1 MARNIKFAQ
10 LAKVEA
16 EVQRMT
22 AEEAELRQLC
32 LADGKIDEAEQTALD
47 RIKSKIASLKS
58 TAQEIRTTLEKN
70 KAHFESRAKELVN
83 LRDQVA
89 QLKQEDHPQAG
100 KLQQGLALIR
110 KCLADE
116 RWADASVALAVCLKR
131 LAAIDGAQ
139 PAPVAP
145 EAEDEE
151 EVISDLPTI
160 VRRARKHPLNFA
172 CMLGKEAVVLKA
184 HKRKAVG
191 LLAKQAKQEA
201 KSKRGAWGQ
210 MQVEA
215 RLLVLTCD
223 EAPPAILARALKLH
237 LRNNGVKLGVRLVTP
252 EGEVLGEEE
261 QDGAT
266 SALQQAFE
274 ELAPEA
280 KDAINRKTDAA
291 FYRATGF
298 PSGAKLERS
307 NPRYAE
313 LAQTWMKLR
322 DDQVAIAANLAK
334 VDDRIFNI
342 LAFSSDDPEMTPQL
356 AITLAALSTK
366 LAPLPSRELA
376 AFWDGNELRK
386 EDLAA
391 FAKAADRL
399 MQDRYEK
406 QEMGAGPKTFEPGK
420 ATGTVVAK
428 MKGVDIKAE
437 DRETRDFGSRD
448 AAIAFARSLKKGAAI
463 LEEDGRYVVYH
474 ADLKS
479 NFIWGADLELD
490 DIEIDHTKSDADDT
504 WISSSSGNL
513 SAIITDDDY
522 VVDTRRGIKTFAELD
537 RVGSPLGPY
546 DGHLQAFGPGLSLI
560 KDKASFEDQFELVMR
575 DATYDAIAKAETAA
589 KEAVAK
595 YSNPMT
601 TEDKAVAV
609 AVLDKISTVNKEIEA
624 KEKELLL
631 ARAVLYT
638 GYADQLMK
646 FGNPALIPNAVLDSL
661 IKKGQLIDTKQNEAE
676 RVEALKKEIAA
687 LNAKRIAAA
696 GPFPLALRI
705 EDPEA
710 FKKQDGAANAAELQK
725 ICTDIQE
732 DIQTTRENV
741 DDGDFNFWTMPDIAG
756 TAMASM
762 GLQGDQLKWAQER
775 MRAEGIEDMVWSGA
789 EAIVTIGLA
798 IGAIFASGGTALV
811 LGGAALVVGGVSAA
825 NITEEYFRKGSA
837 SNIALDPTQGLLDP
851 KDVPHW
857 GWVVAAWV
865 GVGLDVAGT
874 AAAVKATRQAV
885 DILKGAQD
893 LSEGSEAVLKAAKL
907 MNTTP
912 DVILASL
919 KGRKASS
926 FKVAMMG
933 EEAFDAAFGRTAS
946 EAATVIQKAADGSYS
961 ATVVVRSGADPLV
974 RQMAVAEEMRH
985 IAQLNDP
992 KFADDIVHLT
1002 EEALANWP
1010 TKSVIDKLRTARA
1023 QMRLEA
1029 DSQAKVLDQLRKQ
1042 LGDGGDE
1049 ALLRKLQ
1056 YQIDDAEGALA
1067 QYSRKLD
1074 DIEDALKT
1082 GEVPPG
1088 LDLTSPPRLF
1098 NTPNYKQLRIELEQP
1113 ENAAMKKAIDD
1124 YFKESEVLDRE
1135 YYYLT
1140 KTGDEWGLHVSK
1152 KGSVADQAVPTL
1164 KIEVTDD
1171 GIKVLEKSRPNT
1183 AQMRAQ
1189 VELQFGRK
1197 SDIPGFEDAL
1207 SGLKKGYQRAYTRKY
1222 EDALVALK
1230 ELDGAE
1236 PRSVET
1242 IIKKVIQDNGGDAS
1256 KITDATFESAFRRE
1270 MRSQIASAVTEIKG
1284 PAHAKALQKALDSM
1298 PDNPS
1303 KGALFTDIRR
1313 ASLRKAKKLADSG
1326 EDALDLSIVDRT
1338 PGDLKFTKDGKT
1350 YMGDGIVSTS
1360 QDVAQ
1365 AGGKGPKK
1373 AGANYLVEDKSSYEA
1388 FELGQFKRY
1397 AEMLQGGEGF
1407 ATTNQKVMSGV
1418 TYFFPD
1424 KKTARKVIKMLN
1436 KKNVE
1441 IPDGIHIGGYRPDG
1455 TIEWL

>member
-32 LADGKIDEAEQTALD
+32 LADGIIDAAEQMALD
-47 RIKSKIASLKS
+47 RIKDKIANLQS
-58 TAQEIRTTLEKN
+58 TAQEIRATLEKN
-70 KAHFESRAKELVN
+70 KAHFESRAKELAN
-83 LRDQVA
+83 LRDRLT
-89 QLKQEDHPQAG
+89 QLKDDGHPQAE

-116 RWADASVALAVCLKR
+116 RWADASVALVVCLKR

-139 PAPVAP
+139 PAPVAQ
-145 EAEDEE
+145 ASEDEE

-160 VRRARKHPLNFA
+160 IRRARKHQLNFA
-172 CMLGKEAVVLKA
+172 CMLGKETVVLNA

-201 KSKRGAWGQ
+201 QSKRGAWGQ

-215 RLLVLTCD
+215 RFLVLTC
-223 EAPPAILARALKLH
+223 EETPPALLARALKLH

-261 QDGAT
+261 QDTGL

-274 ELAPEA
+274 DLDPEA

-291 FYRATGF
+291 FYKATGF

-307 NPRYAE
+307 DPRYAE
-313 LAQTWMKLR
+313 LAPTWMQIR
-322 DDQVAIAANLAK
+322 DDQVAIAASLAK

-342 LAFSSDDPEMTPQL
+342 LAFSRDDPEMTPEL
-356 AITLAALSTK
+356 ALTLASLSAK
-366 LAPLPSRELA
+366 LSSLPTRELA

-386 EDLAA
+386 EDLAD
-391 FAKAADRL
+391 FAKATDRL
-399 MQDRYEK
+399 MQERFEK
-406 QEMGAGPKTFEPGK
+406 QEMGAGPKTFVPGK

-437 DRETRDFGSRD
+437 NREARDFGSRD
-448 AAIAFARSLKKGAAI
+448 AAVAFARSLKKGAAI

-490 DIEIDHTKSDADDT
+490 DIDIDFTKSDVDDT
-504 WISSSSGNL
+504 WVSSNASNL
-513 SAIITDDDY
+513 AAIITDDDY

-546 DGHLQAFGPGLSLI
+546 DAHMQAFGPGLSLI
-560 KDKASFEDQFELVMR
+560 KDKESFEAQFELVMR

-595 YSNPMT
+595 YRDPMT
-601 TEDKAVAV
+601 AEDKAVAV
-609 AVLDKISTVNKEIEA
+609 AVLDKISVINKELEA
-624 KEKELLL
+624 KESELLL

-638 GYADQLMK
+638 GYVDLLME
-646 FGNPALIPNAVLDSL
+646 FGNPALIPTALLDSL
-661 IKKGQLIDTKQNEAE
+661 ITKGELIDTKKSEAD
-676 RVEALKKEIAA
+676 RVEALKKEVAA

-710 FKKQDGAANAAELQK
+710 FKNQGGAANAAELRK
-725 ICTDIQE
+725 ICTTIQE
-732 DIQTTRENV
+732 DIKTTRQNV
-741 DDGDFNFWTMPDIAG
+741 DDGDFNFWTMPEIAG
-756 TAMASM
+756 TAMSST

-789 EAIVTIGLA
+789 EAVVTIGLA

-811 LGGAALVVGGVSAA
+811 LGGAALVLGGASAV

-837 SNIALDPTQGLLDP
+837 ANIALDPTQGLLDP

-857 GWVVAAWV
+857 GWVVASWV
-865 GVGLDVAGT
+865 GVGLDVAST
-874 AAAVKATRQAV
+874 AAAIKATRQAV

-912 DVILASL
+912 EVILASL
-919 KGRKASS
+919 KGRQASS

-933 EEAFDAAFGRTAS
+933 EAAFDASFGRTAS
-946 EAATVIQKAADGSYS
+946 EAATVIQKTADGGYS
-961 ATVVVRSGADPLV
+961 ATVVVRAGADPVV

-985 IAQLNDP
+985 IAQLNDA
-992 KFADDIVHLT
+992 KFADDVALLT
-1002 EEALANWP
+1002 EEALANWQ
-1010 TKSVIDKLRTARA
+1010 TKSVIDKLRSARA
-1023 QMRLEA
+1023 QIRLET
-1029 DSQAKVLDQLRKQ
+1029 DSQAKALDQLRKQ

-1049 ALLRKLQ
+1049 TLLRKLQ

-1067 QYSRKLD
+1067 QYSKQLD
-1074 DIEDALKT
+1074 EVEDALKT
-1082 GEVPPG
+1082 GDVPAG
-1088 LDLTSPPRLF
+1088 LDLSSPPRLF
-1098 NTPNYKQLRIELEQP
+1098 NTPNFELLRAELNLR
-1113 ENAAMKKAIDD
+1113 ENAALKKAIDD
-1124 YFKESEVLDRE
+1124 YFQQSGNLKRE

-1140 KTGDEWGLHVSK
+1140 KKGDDWGLHVSK
-1152 KGSVADQAVPTL
+1152 KGSVADEAVPTL
-1164 KIEVTDD
+1164 KIEVTED
-1171 GIKVLEKSRPNT
+1171 GIKVVEKSRPNT
-1183 AQMRAQ
+1183 KQMRAQ
-1189 VELQFGRK
+1189 IEKQFGAK
-1197 SDIPGFEDAL
+1197 SDVEGFETAL
-1207 SGLKKGYQRAYTRKY
+1207 DFLQSPYQRAYTRKY
-1222 EDALVALK
+1222 EEALVALK
-1230 ELDGAE
+1230 TLEGGE
-1236 PRSVET
+1236 PRSVDT
-1242 IIKKVIQDNGGDAS
+1242 IIRKVIQDNGGDAS

-1270 MRSQIASAVTEIKG
+1270 MRSQIAKAVSEIEG
-1284 PAHAKALQKALDSM
+1284 PAHAQALQDALKAM

-1313 ASLRKAKKLADSG
+1313 TTLRKAKELADSG
-1326 EDALDLSIVDRT
+1326 EDVVDLSIVDRT
-1338 PGDLKFTKDGKT
+1338 PGDLKFTIDGKT
-1350 YMGDGIVSTS
+1350 YMGDGIVATS
-1360 QDVAQ
+1360 QDLAL

-1373 AGANYLVEDKSSYEA
+1373 AGANYLVEDKSSYAA
-1388 FELGQFKRY
+1388 FEIDQFKRY
-1397 AEMLQGGEGF
+1397 VQMLQGGKGF

-1424 KKTARKVIKMLN
+1424 IETARKVIRLLG
-1436 KKNVE
+1436 KKRVK
-1441 IPDGIHIGGYRPDG
+1441 IPDDIHIGGYLPDG
-1455 TIEWL
+1455 SIAWL